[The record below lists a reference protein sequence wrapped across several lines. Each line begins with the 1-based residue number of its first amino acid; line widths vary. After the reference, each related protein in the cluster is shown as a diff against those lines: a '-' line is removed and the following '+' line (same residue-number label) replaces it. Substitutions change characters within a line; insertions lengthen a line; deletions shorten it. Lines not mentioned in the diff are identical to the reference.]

1 MAKTIPSFHC
11 IGIKKDKIFFY
22 MKHPNKIYKK
32 ADYLGKRRARGA
44 QHVYGIESNP
54 KIGIQVLPISK
65 KKGRGVSE
73 SGW

>member
-1 MAKTIPSFHC
+1 MAKTITSFHC

-22 MKHPNKIYKK
+22 MKHPIKYIKSRLLGQKK
-32 ADYLGKRRARGA
+32 SKRSIAR
-44 QHVYGIESNP
+44 YGIESNP
-54 KIGIQVLPISK
+54 KSGIQVLPISK